1 MDRLT
6 TGQWLSAPDRQN
18 PVDREFIGLSDI
30 TSFLRIHARSIAGWV
45 GIGILGAGFY
55 IATTDRIYTA
65 STQILIEP
73 RLPQLL
79 QQQAAEV
86 NLSLDTAQVESQI
99 AVMKSEKI
107 AMMVINELKLLDD
120 AKFNRPQSLSLAG
133 RIGKLMAFAGEA
145 LGFGAAESAADAPER
160 SQLPPPGVADDAA
173 KIADFERNRRT
184 IWTFQNGL
192 DVRRLGVSYAIEISF
207 SSPDAEM
214 AAKIANATANALVRE
229 QLETKAAAAREGGTW
244 LEKRLGELRTQM
256 NTATQIAQEFRAR
269 HDYGIARQA
278 DGTAASEE
286 TANNWDAGTES
297 EGPTLEELEVTADTY
312 RKMYESF
319 LQAYT
324 SSVSQQSYP
333 VADARVITPA
343 SRPLSASHPRRK
355 LVMAFGGLF
364 GIIAGV
370 GIAFVNHSLNRT
382 VRSARQVREEFGLDC
397 IGELPP
403 GGHFHEEV
411 TKSPHSGFSERL
423 RRTMTAISLAD
434 TSHPVRLLGIT
445 AAFPGDGKSSCA
457 SNLATL
463 YSMHGF
469 KTLLIDADIVN
480 SVVTERLSPPPDGL
494 DKPVTLTGEITKQIV
509 PTVGGWFD
517 LLPITASRSRD
528 LLSVKNMQM
537 LLPKLKNYDMVVVD
551 LPPLAA
557 GSEKLAVSSLFDGV
571 VVAAA
576 WGKTPSESLS
586 ELVRVLHSLKAPL
599 IGVLLTQVRILSSRP
614 SREGPFW
621 THRLRFIPKTWV
633 TLLARRGFGVVR
645 AYMSHHRKYPRS

>member
-18 PVDREFIGLSDI
+18 PVDREFISLSDI
-30 TSFLRIHARSIAGWV
+30 TDFLRIHARLIAGCV

-55 IATTDRIYTA
+55 VATTERIYTA

-73 RLPQLL
+73 KLPQLL

-99 AVMKSEKI
+99 VVMKSEKI

-120 AKFNRPQSLSLAG
+120 AKFNQPPAWRIGELMALAG
-133 RIGKLMAFAGEA
+133 EV
-145 LGFGAAESAADAPER
+145 LGFGAAESQG
-160 SQLPPPGVADDAA
+160 SPPGVADDAA
-173 KIADFERNRRT
+173 KIAEFERNRRT
-184 IWTFQNGL
+184 MWTFQGGL

-278 DGTAASEE
+278 GE
-286 TANNWDAGTES
+286 TAPAGETVDNWDAGTDS
-297 EGPTLEELEVTADTY
+297 HGPTLEELEVTADTY

-343 SRPLSASHPRRK
+343 SRPLLASHPRRK
-355 LVMAFGGLF
+355 LVMAFGALLGIMAGIGL
-364 GIIAGV
+364 
-370 GIAFVNHSLNRT
+370 AFVRHSLNRT
-382 VRSARQVREEFGLDC
+382 VGSARQVREDFGLEC
-397 IGELPP
+397 LGELPP
-403 GGHFHEEV
+403 PGRHFYEEV
-411 TKSPHSGFSERL
+411 AKNPHSAFSECL

-434 TSHPVRLLGIT
+434 TSHPVRILGVT
-445 AAFPGDGKSSCA
+445 AALPGDGKSSCA

-463 YSMHGF
+463 YSMHGL
-469 KTLLIDADIVN
+469 KTLLIDADIIN
-480 SVVTERLSPPPDGL
+480 SIITERLSPPPDGL

-537 LLPKLKNYDMVVVD
+537 LFPKLKNYDMVVID

-576 WGKTPSESLS
+576 WGKTPSELVS

-599 IGVLLTQVRILSSRP
+599 IGVLLTQVRILSSRA

-621 THRLRFIPKTWV
+621 TQRLRFIPKTWV
-633 TLLARRGFGVVR
+633 TLSARRGFGVVR
-645 AYMSHHRKYPRS
+645 AYMSHHRNSRDHNP